1 MVAGIVG
8 GARLRERLA
17 AVALLAA
24 AAVAPHPALAQG
36 QEAYPQAMVEQF
48 IRGCVSGGGTE
59 DACSCTLRKME
70 GRYTLEQFRQ
80 ISAEIMSGSVP
91 DAIREDIVA
100 CVANPSA

>member
-1 MVAGIVG
+1 MLAGFVNG
-8 GARLRERLA
+8 TRRPGRLA
-17 AVALLAA
+17 AVAFLAA
-24 AAVAPHPALAQG
+24 AAVAPQLALAQG

-80 ISAEIMSGSVP
+80 ISADIMAGTVP
-91 DAIREDIVA
+91 DDVRDDIVA